1 MSLEWLYGFD
11 ELNAYRLDT
20 KKGRE
25 RLEAQIKNS
34 PGLLGSAGIELP
46 KNARILCLMA
56 GSCIEGIAFA
66 KVYDADVTCI
76 DLQERLLV
84 KGLKEAKRRKL
95 KLHVVRGDVRE
106 PSKLVTGKFDLVTVL
121 GQPLPHIGIF
131 DFDQTISRVKK
142 LISKNGAFLVDQS
155 DLIFRI
161 LPQYRDAMT
170 HNLEPPVFSIHN
182 TLNAR
187 HGYFERLFYS
197 RTKHDVY
204 KTYLWAPWII
214 EYMLKKNGFTEVEVK
229 PYVDPYNM
237 AQTFLHIARN
247 CEGSPKSA
255 KD

>member
-20 KKGRE
+20 KKGKE
-25 RLEAQIKNS
+25 RLEAQIKNL
-34 PGLLGSAGIELP
+34 PGLLAFAGIELSERP
-46 KNARILCLMA
+46 RILCLMA
-56 GSCIEGIAFA
+56 GSCIEGVAFA

-76 DLQERLLV
+76 DLQERLLA
-84 KGLKEAKRRKL
+84 KGLKEAQKRKL
-95 KLHVVRGDVRE
+95 KLRVVPGDARE

-131 DFDQTISRVKK
+131 DFDKTISGVKK
-142 LISKNGAFLVDQS
+142 LVAKNGSFLIDQS

-187 HGYFERLFYS
+187 NGYFERLFYS

-214 EYMLKKNGFTEVEVK
+214 EYMLKKNGFGQVDIK
-229 PYVDPYNM
+229 PYVDPFNM
-237 AQTFLHIARN
+237 AQTYLHIAR
-247 CEGSPKSA
+247 SPT
-255 KD
+255 

>member
-20 KKGRE
+20 KKGKE
-25 RLEAQIKNS
+25 RLEAQIKNL
-34 PGLLGSAGIELP
+34 PGLLALAEIEFSKRP
-46 KNARILCLMA
+46 RILCLMA

-76 DLQERLLV
+76 DLQERLLA
-84 KGLKEAKRRKL
+84 KGLREAQKRKL
-95 KLHVVRGDVRE
+95 KLRVVHGDVRE

-131 DFDQTISRVKK
+131 DFDQTISGVKK
-142 LISKNGAFLVDQS
+142 LLAKNGSFLIDQS

-170 HNLEPPVFSIHN
+170 HNLEPPVFSIHSA
-182 TLNAR
+182 LNAR

-197 RTKHDVY
+197 RTRHDVY

-214 EYMLKKNGFTEVEVK
+214 EYMLKKNGFTSVEVK
-229 PYVDPYNM
+229 PYADPYNM
-237 AQTFLHIARN
+237 AQTYLHIAR
-247 CEGSPKSA
+247 SSA
-255 KD
+255 TPHGR

>member
-1 MSLEWLYGFD
+1 LSLEWLYGFD

-20 KKGRE
+20 RKGKE
-25 RLEAQIKNS
+25 RLEAQINNLR
-34 PGLLGSAGIELP
+34 GLLSFAEIVLP
-46 KNARILCLMA
+46 KKPRILCLMA

-66 KVYDADVTCI
+66 KVYDADVTCV
-76 DLQERLLV
+76 DLQERLLA
-84 KGLKEAKRRKL
+84 KGLKEAKKRKL
-95 KLHVVRGDVRE
+95 KLRVVQGDVRE

-131 DFDQTISRVKK
+131 DFDQTINGVKK
-142 LISKNGAFLVDQS
+142 LLARNGSFLIDQS

-170 HNLEPPVFSIHN
+170 HNLEPPVFSIHS
-182 TLNAR
+182 TLSAR

-214 EYMLKKNGFTEVEVK
+214 EYMLKKNGFTSVEIK
-229 PYVDPYNM
+229 PYADPYNM
-237 AQTFLHIARN
+237 AQTYLHIAR
-247 CEGSPKSA
+247 SPVTP
-255 KD
+255 

>member
-1 MSLEWLYGFD
+1 LSLEWLYGFD

-25 RLEAQIKNS
+25 RLEAQIKNL
-34 PGLLGSAGIELP
+34 PHLMEFAGIKLP
-46 KNARILCLMA
+46 KKPRILCLMA

-66 KVYDADVTCI
+66 KLYEADVTCV
-76 DLQERLLV
+76 DLQERLLA
-84 KGLKEAKRRKL
+84 KGLQEAKKRKL
-95 KLHVVRGDVRE
+95 KLHVVKGDVRE

-131 DFDQTISRVKK
+131 DFDRTISGVKK
-142 LISKNGAFLVDQS
+142 LIAKNGSFLIDQS

-170 HNLEPPVFSIHN
+170 HNLEPPVFSVHN
-182 TLNAR
+182 SLSAR

-197 RTKHDVY
+197 GTKHDVY
-204 KTYLWAPWII
+204 KTYLWAPWIV

-237 AQTFLHIARN
+237 TQTFMHTAR
-247 CEGSPKSA
+247 
-255 KD
+255 D

>member
-11 ELNAYRLDT
+11 ELKAYRLDT
-20 KKGRE
+20 EKGEE
-25 RLEAQIKNS
+25 RLEAQIKNL
-34 PGLLGSAGIELP
+34 PGLLEFAGIEFSKTP
-46 KNARILCLMA
+46 RILCLMA
-56 GSCIEGIAFA
+56 GSCVEGIAFA

-76 DLQERLLV
+76 DLQERLLA
-84 KGLKEAKRRKL
+84 KGLKEAKKRKL

-131 DFDQTISRVKK
+131 DFDQTISGVKK
-142 LISKNGAFLVDQS
+142 LIAKNGVFLIDQS

-161 LPQYRDAMT
+161 LPQYRDAML
-170 HNLEPPVFSIHN
+170 HNLEPPVLSIHR
-182 TLNAR
+182 TLNSR

-214 EYMLKKNGFTEVEVK
+214 EYMLKKNGFTSVEVK

-237 AQTFLHIARN
+237 AQTYLHIAR
-247 CEGSPKSA
+247 SPVP
-255 KD
+255 

>member
-1 MSLEWLYGFD
+1 LSLEWLYGFD
-11 ELNAYRLDT
+11 ELNAYRLGT

-76 DLQERLLV
+76 DLQERLLA

-131 DFDQTISRVKK
+131 DFDQTISGVKK
-142 LISKNGAFLVDQS
+142 LISKNGVFLIDQS

-229 PYVDPYNM
+229 PYVDAYNM

-247 CEGSPKSA
+247 WEGSPKSA